1 MIRLPVTELWSAEV
15 GEVMNLTSSKIYK
28 PRIPDIAESVF
39 DILYLVFDLLAGI
52 IFLLKADGKVLFIL
66 YALLTFV
73 LCGGDA
79 FHLVPRIIR
88 ALRGNSEQIKRW
100 LGTGLQVSSVIMTV
114 FYVILLYIW
123 KFTFPGLK
131 APAALVAIIW
141 ITAIVRIVICMFP
154 QNDWRGEGNLKLSV
168 ASNAVF
174 TLTGIAGIVLYV
186 ISGNTCDYHM
196 TRMAVAILISF
207 ACYMPVAFLSRK
219 LPGIGILMIP
229 KTCAYIWIIVMGL
242 QLLYR
247 Q

>member
-100 LGTGLQVSSVIMTV
+100 LGTGLQVSSV
-114 FYVILLYIW
+114 L
-123 KFTFPGLK
+123 
-131 APAALVAIIW
+131 
-141 ITAIVRIVICMFP
+141 
-154 QNDWRGEGNLKLSV
+154 
-168 ASNAVF
+168 
-174 TLTGIAGIVLYV
+174 
-186 ISGNTCDYHM
+186 
-196 TRMAVAILISF
+196 
-207 ACYMPVAFLSRK
+207 
-219 LPGIGILMIP
+219 
-229 KTCAYIWIIVMGL
+229 
-242 QLLYR
+242 
-247 Q
+247 